1 MSYVN
6 GMKPG
11 PDLGSKPSGNSS
23 SLVPEIRGRGVVG
36 KPVPA
41 CNRGKKPDIKM
52 STNVRNTTFQDL
64 YGTGLS

>member
-11 PDLGSKPSGNSS
+11 PDLGSKPSGNSN
-23 SLVPEIRGRGVVG
+23 SLVPEISGRGVAG
-36 KPVPA
+36 KPVAPCKHGKPA
-41 CNRGKKPDIKM
+41 DVKM
-52 STNVRNTTFQDL
+52 STNNRNNSFQDL